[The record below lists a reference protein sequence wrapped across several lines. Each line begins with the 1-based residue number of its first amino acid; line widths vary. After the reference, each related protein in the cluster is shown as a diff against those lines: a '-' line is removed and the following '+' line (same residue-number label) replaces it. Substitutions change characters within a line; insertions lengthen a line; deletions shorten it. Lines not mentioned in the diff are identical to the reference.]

1 MKRSQL
7 LVLGITTG
15 LVLGGGAASAATK
28 TPTTVRACVDP
39 KGTLSLLSKGK
50 CSKETHLLAL
60 GVKGPRGL
68 TGKPGAPG
76 VNGVNG
82 VNGLNGVNGTNG
94 APGPSD
100 VYAWAGA
107 LSSTTPKSALISVPS
122 GDYVVRW
129 QGWVNNYSGVATS
142 DATCY
147 LDENNGGIAE
157 IVKVPAGGVAFDSY
171 ERLIHAASAFT
182 VAVECSGLGVM
193 TVDNVVV
200 TATATGTLH
209 GTGVTNLP

>member
-68 TGKPGAPG
+68 TGKPGAP
-76 VNGVNG
+76 G

-182 VAVECSGLGVM
+182 VAVECSSLGVM